1 MAGTNWAALAAKAA
15 EAPNAG
21 NFEPLPPGKYQ
32 VKVEAA
38 EHKTTTTNKDM
49 FVLTLVV
56 TQGQHEGRK
65 LWQNIVISPENA
77 TALSIAFRHFAALGA
92 DANFFATEPDHA
104 TICARVLDKTA
115 TATVKLR
122 KDDPS
127 RNDVGDL
134 SPAAGGDPL
143 APTPPAAAAAP
154 TAPAPAAPAAPP
166 QDPFAVG

>member
-15 EAPNAG
+15 EAPNSG
-21 NFEPLPPGKYQ
+21 SFEPLPPGKYQ

-38 EHKTTTTNKDM
+38 EHKITSTNKDM
-49 FVLTLVV
+49 YVLTLVV
-56 TQGQHEGRK
+56 TQGQYEGRK

-92 DANFFATEPDHA
+92 DVNFFAAEPDVA
-104 TICARVLDKTA
+104 TVCARLLDRPA

-122 KDDPS
+122 KDDPT
-127 RNDVGDL
+127 RNEVSDV
-134 SPAAGGDPL
+134 SAPAGGDPL